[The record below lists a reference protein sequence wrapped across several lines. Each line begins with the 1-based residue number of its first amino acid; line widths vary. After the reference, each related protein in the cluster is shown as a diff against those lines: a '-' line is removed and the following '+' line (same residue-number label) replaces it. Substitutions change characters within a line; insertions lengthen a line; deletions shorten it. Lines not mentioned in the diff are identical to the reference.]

1 MHSLL
6 RRGHKS
12 WQKNTHKR
20 ADYIKNY
27 GLHLGPG
34 HLVPGHLVPGH
45 LVPGHFS
52 FMQFHACYLGCVQKK
67 SKITKKQGDFIKVIL
82 CTSEQICLI
91 VIFCLQ
97 TLFAPVRHSP
107 IYDLCISS

>member
-1 MHSLL
+1 MPSLL

-12 WQKNTHKR
+12 GQKNTHKR

-45 LVPGHFS
+45 FS
-52 FMQFHACYLGCVQKK
+52 FMQFHACYLGFVQKK
-67 SKITKKQGDFIKVIL
+67 EQNNKKTGRL
-82 CTSEQICLI
+82 
-91 VIFCLQ
+91 
-97 TLFAPVRHSP
+97 H
-107 IYDLCISS
+107 